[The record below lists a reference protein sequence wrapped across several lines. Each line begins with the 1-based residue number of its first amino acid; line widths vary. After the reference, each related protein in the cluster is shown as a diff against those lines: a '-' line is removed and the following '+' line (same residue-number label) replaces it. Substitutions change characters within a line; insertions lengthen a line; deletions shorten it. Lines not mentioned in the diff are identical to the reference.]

1 PCHPSQ
7 CSFPDIQ
14 GGGTSSRSLAA
25 RPQPRGSYVGRI
37 GAPGRTRLREHLEGV
52 RLSNRSPRQPW
63 PAKDFRRSVKP
74 PPAPPSRVAPES
86 DIRCPSEPGAG
97 DEREH

>member
-1 PCHPSQ
+1 RTTANRPMQERPIIAGLFGLQRTNANICER
-7 CSFPDIQ
+7 
-14 GGGTSSRSLAA
+14 RS
-25 RPQPRGSYVGRI
+25 

-52 RLSNRSPRQPW
+52 RLSNRSPRQHW

-86 DIRCPSEPGAG
+86 GIRCPSEPGAG
-97 DEREH
+97 DERER